1 MGHRIV
7 EHTADLGIEAWGADL
22 AEAFAETARGMF
34 SAMVDIDTIVE
45 RVERTQSIHAIDRE
59 GLLVTWL
66 NELLAVV
73 DSEGLVFRRFVIGPL
88 LDHDLVARSY
98 GEPIDPARHAP
109 HMALKAATYHGIV
122 VDPGPPARTRVV
134 VDV

>member
-22 AEAFAETARGMF
+22 REAFEETAVAMF
-34 SAMVDIDTIVE
+34 SAMVDPDTIVE
-45 RVERTQSIHAIDRE
+45 RVERTQSIQATDRE

-66 NELLAVV
+66 NELIAVV
-73 DSEGLVFRRFVIGPL
+73 DGEGLIFRRFVVGPMSERQ
-88 LDHDLVARSY
+88 LVARSY
-98 GEPIDPARHAP
+98 GEPLDLARHAP
-109 HMALKAATYHGIV
+109 HMAVKAATYHGIL